1 MSIYTRTLYHVV
13 FSTAYCKDVLE
24 QPNRTELFKYITGIL
39 KNRNC
44 TLLRINGSE
53 DHIHLL
59 INIPTDIPV
68 GRVVRDIKN
77 ASTRFIKEKALFPD
91 FRGWE
96 SGFCAFTVSARDKEQ
111 LILYIQNQEE
121 HHRYV
126 AYEDELRS
134 LLIENEVPHRMGAAA
149 LAS

>member
-1 MSIYTRTLYHVV
+1 M
-13 FSTAYCKDVLE
+13 
-24 QPNRTELFKYITGIL
+24 
-39 KNRNC
+39 
-44 TLLRINGSE
+44 
-53 DHIHLL
+53 L

-68 GRVVRDIKN
+68 ARVVRDIKN
-77 ASTRFIKEKALFPD
+77 ASTRFIKEKVLFPE

-111 LILYIQNQEE
+111 VIQYIRNQEE

-134 LLIENEVPHRMGAAA
+134 LLIENEVPQRTGTV
-149 LAS
+149 LAG